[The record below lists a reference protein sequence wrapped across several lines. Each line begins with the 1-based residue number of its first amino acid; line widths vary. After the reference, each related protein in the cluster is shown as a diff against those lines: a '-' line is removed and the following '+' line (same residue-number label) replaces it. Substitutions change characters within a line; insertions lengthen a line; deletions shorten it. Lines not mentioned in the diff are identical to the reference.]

1 MRGNSV
7 SELGDPM
14 GNGGPVG
21 ELGDPVGELEVPL
34 GKLGVR

>member
-1 MRGNSV
+1 MRENSV

-21 ELGDPVGELEVPL
+21 ELADPVGELGVPV